1 MNSNQTSV
9 RRDLLQLFGGRDQ
22 NNLAGDVIFHPNRPS
37 TFNLNHLTSTYRV
50 TALHVQP
57 PLDRLASQIQ
67 PRPLISLMTQRSHRD
82 PYVFIV
88 RRSNYSLALAL
99 ALARLRPFLVHGFV
113 FVRRL
118 CPTIY
123 RPRSISI
130 SANPLSIRRDVDR
143 DPSESPDDYSGN
155 QRTTGVGGIN
165 SHGHDENNNSVSDN
179 LRSVPA
185 SPCNRICRYNSAFY
199 DGMVCIGCFREAY
212 EIQTWNSMT
221 NMQKSMTLLDAID
234 RCSDESMGYTF
245 DGAVTLDELNH
256 QCLYWSNLAEES

>member
-1 MNSNQTSV
+1 MISFTPT
-9 RRDLLQLFGGRDQ
+9 DL
-22 NNLAGDVIFHPNRPS
+22 
-37 TFNLNHLTSTYRV
+37 
-50 TALHVQP
+50 QP
-57 PLDRLASQIQ
+57 QSPHIIHTPCHSIACMSSILSIDRLASQIQ

-143 DPSESPDDYSGN
+143 DPSEFSDDNSDN
-155 QRTTGVGGIN
+155 QRTIGVGGIN
-165 SHGHDENNNSVSDN
+165 PHGHDESNNSVSDN

-199 DGMVCIGCFREAY
+199 DGLVCIGCFREAY

>member
-1 MNSNQTSV
+1 MSS
-9 RRDLLQLFGGRDQ
+9 
-22 NNLAGDVIFHPNRPS
+22 
-37 TFNLNHLTSTYRV
+37 
-50 TALHVQP
+50 LH
-57 PLDRLASQIQ
+57 PLDRLASQLQ
-67 PRPLISLMTQRSHRD
+67 PRPLISFMTQRSHRD
-82 PYVFIV
+82 PLIV
-88 RRSNYSLALAL
+88 RGSNYSLALAL
-99 ALARLRPFLVHGFV
+99 VLARLPPFLVHGFV

-118 CPTIY
+118 CAIEHLSPTTTIN
-123 RPRSISI
+123 RPRSLSI

-143 DPSESPDDYSGN
+143 DPSEFPDDNSDN
-155 QRTTGVGGIN
+155 QRTIGVGGIN

-221 NMQKSMTLLDAID
+221 NMQKSMTLLDALD